1 MTFVRVRLENGREVS
16 LSKGFVEGLTD
27 VTVLDDQ
34 PATNLR
40 GRVLPESLKD
50 GRRRKPKTSV
60 KKAAAKKATVAD
72 NAGGVAAESPE
83 EGTE

>member
-16 LSKGFVEGLTD
+16 LSKGFVEGVTG

-40 GRVLPESLKD
+40 GQALPESLKD

-60 KKAAAKKATVAD
+60 NKAAAKKAAVAD
-72 NAGGVAAESPE
+72 NAGGVAAERSE